1 MDTNEKQQAPQGE
14 RMIYNRRQFTH
25 MLATSVA
32 AACCNSVARAADYPT
47 SRITA
52 IVSLEAGGAMDV
64 VTRLYGQKLS
74 QAFGQPFVVE
84 NRGGAAGNLAAED
97 VARANPDGYTVL
109 VTSSGLFA
117 INPNYYKKLPFD
129 VVADFAPIAL
139 YLKIPFV
146 LVTAAGSSINSIDD
160 LAKAAKKDPGKLTFS
175 STGIGSVP
183 HLAGELFK
191 IKLGI
196 DLTHVPYKG
205 AMAQATNDVM
215 AGTVDF
221 IFSDPSIATPLIK
234 AGKLK
239 AFGVSSLT
247 RMPQLPD
254 LPTIAEVIHAPD
266 FEAVSSHII
275 AAPAQTPKAVIDKL
289 HEGIA
294 TAFKSPDVPE
304 RITAMNLTV
313 VNPPLGPEATKAAM
327 KAESEKWGAVL
338 ERLQLM
344 HVQ

>member
-1 MDTNEKQQAPQGE
+1 MNYD
-14 RMIYNRRQFTH
+14 RRQFTQ
-25 MLATSVA
+25 MLATGVA
-32 AACCNSVARAADYPT
+32 AACCTTTAKAADYPA

-97 VARANPDGYTVL
+97 VARANPDGYTLL

-129 VVADFAPIAL
+129 VTADFAPIAL

-146 LVTAAGSSINSIDD
+146 LVTASDSPFKSIDD
-160 LAKAAKKDPGKLTFS
+160 LAKAAKQDPGKLTFA
-175 STGIGSVP
+175 STGVGSVP

-205 AMAQATNDVM
+205 SMAQATSDVM
-215 AGTVDF
+215 TGTVNC
-221 IFSDPSIATPLIK
+221 IFSDPSIAVPLVK

-239 AFGVSSLT
+239 AFGVSALT
-247 RMPQLPD
+247 RMPQMPD
-254 LPTIAEVIHAPD
+254 LPTIAELIHAPD
-266 FEAVSSHII
+266 FEAVSSHVI
-275 AAPAQTPKAVIDKL
+275 AAPAKTPQAVIDKL
-289 HEGIA
+289 HDAIV
-294 TAFKSPDVPE
+294 TAFKSPDVPD
-304 RITAMNLTV
+304 RITAMNLAV
-313 VNPPLGPEATKAAM
+313 VNPPLGPEATRAAM

-338 ERLQLM
+338 ERLHLT

>member
-1 MDTNEKQQAPQGE
+1 
-14 RMIYNRRQFTH
+14 MIYDRRQFSQ
-25 MLATSVA
+25 MLAAGIA
-32 AACCNSVARAADYPT
+32 AACCNSSARAADYPT
-47 SRITA
+47 GRITA

-74 QAFGQPFVVE
+74 QALGQPFIVE

-97 VARANPDGYTVL
+97 VVRANPDGYTLL
-109 VTSSGLFA
+109 VTSSGTFA
-117 INPNYYKKLPFD
+117 INPNYYKKLPYD
-129 VVADFAPIAL
+129 PAADLAPIAL

-146 LVTAAGSSINSIDD
+146 LVTAANSPINSIDD
-160 LAKAAKKDPGKLTFS
+160 LAATAKKDPGKLTFS
-175 STGIGSVP
+175 STGVGSVP

-205 AMAQATNDVM
+205 SMAQATNDVM
-215 AGTVDF
+215 TGTVDF
-221 IFSDPSIATPLIK
+221 VFSDPSIAVPLIQ

-239 AFGVSSLT
+239 AFGVSALT

-254 LPTIAEVIHAPD
+254 LPTIAELIHAPD
-266 FEAVSSHII
+266 FEAVSSHVI

-289 HEGIA
+289 HDNLA
-294 TAFKSPDVPE
+294 AAFKSPDVPQ
-304 RITAMNLTV
+304 RITAMNLLV
-313 VNPPLGPEATKAAM
+313 VNPPLGPEETRAAM
-327 KAESEKWGAVL
+327 KAETEKWGALL
-338 ERLQLM
+338 ERLHLM

>member
-1 MDTNEKQQAPQGE
+1 
-14 RMIYNRRQFTH
+14 MIYDRRQFTH
-25 MLATSVA
+25 MLATGVA
-32 AACCNSVARAADYPT
+32 AACCNSVARAADYPA

-97 VARANPDGYTVL
+97 VARANPDGYTLL
-109 VTSSGLFA
+109 VTASGTFA

-129 VVADFAPIAL
+129 AVADFAPIAL
-139 YLKIPFV
+139 YLKIPFI
-146 LVTAAGSSINSIDD
+146 LVTGTDSPINSIDD
-160 LAKAAKKDPGKLTFS
+160 LVKEAKKDPGKLTFA
-175 STGIGSVP
+175 STGVGSVP

-205 AMAQATNDVM
+205 SMAQANNDVV
-215 AGTVDF
+215 ASTVNF
-221 IFSDPSIATPLIK
+221 LFSDPSIAVPLIQ
-234 AGKLK
+234 AGRLK

-247 RMPQLPD
+247 RMPQLPE

-266 FEAVSSHII
+266 FEAVSWHVI
-275 AAPAQTPKAVIDKL
+275 AAPAQTPSAVIGKL
-289 HEGIA
+289 HDSLVSV
-294 TAFKSPDVPE
+294 FKNPDVTD

-313 VNPPLGPEATKAAM
+313 VNPPLGPEATKAYM
-327 KAESEKWGAVL
+327 KGETEKWGALL
-338 ERLQLM
+338 ERLHLM

>member
-1 MDTNEKQQAPQGE
+1 
-14 RMIYNRRQFTH
+14 MIYDRRQFAQ
-25 MLATSVA
+25 MLATGVA
-32 AACCNSVARAADYPT
+32 AACCNSIARAADYPT

-52 IVSLEAGGAMDV
+52 IVSLDAGGAMDV

-97 VARANPDGYTVL
+97 AARANPDGYTLL

-146 LVTAAGSSINSIDD
+146 LVTAADSPVNSIDD
-160 LAKAAKKDPGKLTFS
+160 LVKAAKQDPGKLTVG
-175 STGIGSVP
+175 STGVGSVP
-183 HLAGELFK
+183 HLAAELFK

-196 DLTHVPYKG
+196 DLTHIPYKG
-205 AMAQATNDVM
+205 SMAQATNDVM
-215 AGTVDF
+215 TGTVNC
-221 IFSDPSIATPLIK
+221 IFSDPSIAVPLIK

-266 FEAVSSHII
+266 FEAVSSHVI
-275 AAPAQTPKAVIDKL
+275 AAPAKTPKAVIDKL
-289 HEGIA
+289 HDSLVA
-294 TAFKSPDVPE
+294 VFKSPDVPE

-313 VNPPLGPEATKAAM
+313 VNPPLGPEETSAAM
-327 KAESEKWGAVL
+327 KAEAEKWGAVL
-338 ERLQLM
+338 ESLHLM

>member
-1 MDTNEKQQAPQGE
+1 
-14 RMIYNRRQFTH
+14 MIHDRRQFAQ
-25 MLATSVA
+25 MLATGVA
-32 AACCNSVARAADYPT
+32 AACFGSSARAADYPT
-47 SRITA
+47 GRITA

-97 VARANPDGYTVL
+97 AARANPDGYTLL

-146 LVTAAGSSINSIDD
+146 LVTATDSPINSIDD
-160 LAKAAKKDPGKLTFS
+160 LVKAAKKDPGS
-175 STGIGSVP
+175 VSIGSTGVGSVP

-196 DLTHVPYKG
+196 ELTHVPYKG
-205 AMAQATNDVM
+205 SMAQATNDVM
-215 AGTVDF
+215 TGTVNC
-221 IFSDPSIATPLIK
+221 IFSDPSIAVPLIK

-239 AFGVSSLT
+239 AFGVSSLA

-266 FEAVSSHII
+266 FEAVSSHVM
-275 AAPAQTPKAVIDKL
+275 AAPAKTPKAVIDKL
-289 HEGIA
+289 HDSLVA
-294 TAFKSPDVPE
+294 VFKSPDVPE

-313 VNPPLGPEATKAAM
+313 VNPPLGPEETAAAM
-327 KAESEKWGAVL
+327 KAETEKWGAVL
-338 ERLQLM
+338 ERLNLL

>member
-1 MDTNEKQQAPQGE
+1 
-14 RMIYNRRQFTH
+14 MIYDRRQFTH
-25 MLATSVA
+25 MLATGAAA
-32 AACCNSVARAADYPT
+32 AACCNSVAMAADYPT

-84 NRGGAAGNLAAED
+84 NRGGAGGNLAAED
-97 VARANPDGYTVL
+97 VARANPDGYTLL

-129 VVADFAPIAL
+129 VVTDFAPIAL

-146 LVTAAGSSINSIDD
+146 LVTAADSPINSIDD
-160 LAKAAKKDPGKLTFS
+160 LVNAAKQDPGKLTVS
-175 STGIGSVP
+175 STGVGSVP
-183 HLAGELFK
+183 HLAAELFK

-196 DLTHVPYKG
+196 ELTHVPYKG
-205 AMAQATNDVM
+205 SMAQATSDVM
-215 AGTVDF
+215 TGTVNC
-221 IFSDPSIATPLIK
+221 IFSDPSIAVPLIK

-254 LPTIAEVIHAPD
+254 LPTIAELIHASD
-266 FEAVSSHII
+266 FEAVSSHVI
-275 AAPAQTPKAVIDKL
+275 AAPAKTPKAVIDKL
-289 HEGIA
+289 HDSLVA
-294 TAFKSPDVPE
+294 VFKSPDVPE

-313 VNPPLGPEATKAAM
+313 VNPPLGPEEASAAM
-327 KAESEKWGAVL
+327 KAEAEKWGAVL
-338 ERLQLM
+338 ERLHLM

>member
-1 MDTNEKQQAPQGE
+1 
-14 RMIYNRRQFTH
+14 MIHDRRQFAQ
-25 MLATSVA
+25 MLATGVA
-32 AACCNSVARAADYPT
+32 AACFGSSARAADYPT
-47 SRITA
+47 GRITA

-97 VARANPDGYTVL
+97 AARANPDGYTLL

-146 LVTAAGSSINSIDD
+146 LVTATDSPINSIDD
-160 LAKAAKKDPGKLTFS
+160 LVKAAKKDPGSVTIG
-175 STGIGSVP
+175 STGVGSVP
-183 HLAGELFK
+183 HLAAELFK

-196 DLTHVPYKG
+196 ELTHVPYKG
-205 AMAQATNDVM
+205 SMAQATNDVM
-215 AGTVDF
+215 TGTVNC
-221 IFSDPSIATPLIK
+221 IFSDPSIAVPLIK

-239 AFGVSSLT
+239 AFGVSSLA

-266 FEAVSSHII
+266 FEAVSSHVM
-275 AAPAQTPKAVIDKL
+275 AAPAKTPKAVIDKL
-289 HEGIA
+289 HDSLVA
-294 TAFKSPDVPE
+294 VFKSPDVPE

-313 VNPPLGPEATKAAM
+313 VNPPLGPEETAAAM
-327 KAESEKWGAVL
+327 KAETEKWGAVL
-338 ERLQLM
+338 ERLNLL

>member
-1 MDTNEKQQAPQGE
+1 
-14 RMIYNRRQFTH
+14 MIYNRRQFAQ
-25 MLATSVA
+25 MLATGIA
-32 AACCNSVARAADYPT
+32 AMYCNSFAMATDYPA

-52 IVSLEAGGAMDV
+52 IVSLDAGGAMDV

-74 QAFGQPFVVE
+74 QLFGQPFIVE

-97 VARANPDGYTVL
+97 VAHANPDGYTLL

-146 LVTAAGSSINSIDD
+146 LVTAADSPINSIDD
-160 LAKAAKKDPGKLTFS
+160 LVKAAKKDPGKLTFG
-175 STGIGSVP
+175 STGVGSVP

-191 IKLGI
+191 IKLDV
-196 DLTHVPYKG
+196 DLTHVPYRG
-205 AMAQATNDVM
+205 SMAQATNDVM
-215 AGTVDF
+215 TGTVNC
-221 IFSDPSIATPLIK
+221 IFSDPSIAVPLAK
-234 AGKLK
+234 GGKLK

-266 FEAVSSHII
+266 FEAVSSHVI
-275 AAPAQTPKAVIDKL
+275 AAPAKTPKAVIDKL
-289 HEGIA
+289 HDSLVVI
-294 TAFKSPDVPE
+294 FKSPDVPE
-304 RITAMNLTV
+304 RIAAMNLTV
-313 VNPPLGPEATKAAM
+313 VNPPLGPEETRAAM
-327 KAESEKWGAVL
+327 KAESEKWGALL
-338 ERLQLM
+338 ERLNLM

>member
-1 MDTNEKQQAPQGE
+1 
-14 RMIYNRRQFTH
+14 MIYNRRQFAQI
-25 MLATSVA
+25 LATGTA
-32 AACCNSVARAADYPT
+32 ATYCNSFAMAADYPA

-74 QAFGQPFVVE
+74 QLFGQPFIVE

-97 VARANPDGYTVL
+97 AAHANPDGYTVL

-139 YLKIPFV
+139 YLKIPFI
-146 LVTAAGSSINSIDD
+146 LVTGTVSPINSIDD
-160 LAKAAKKDPGKLTFS
+160 LVKEAKKDPGKLTVA
-175 STGIGSVP
+175 STGVGSVP

-205 AMAQATNDVM
+205 SMAQANNDVM
-215 AGTVDF
+215 ARTVDF
-221 IFSDPSIATPLIK
+221 VFSDPSIAVPLIQ
-234 AGKLK
+234 AGRLK

-254 LPTIAEVIHAPD
+254 LPTIAELIHAPD
-266 FEAVSSHII
+266 FEAISSHLI
-275 AAPAQTPKAVIDKL
+275 AAPEKTPKAVIDKL
-289 HEGIA
+289 HD
-294 TAFKSPDVPE
+294 S
-304 RITAMNLTV
+304 
-313 VNPPLGPEATKAAM
+313 
-327 KAESEKWGAVL
+327 
-338 ERLQLM
+338 
-344 HVQ
+344 

>member
-1 MDTNEKQQAPQGE
+1 
-14 RMIYNRRQFTH
+14 MIYDRRQFAQ
-25 MLATSVA
+25 MLATGVA
-32 AACCNSVARAADYPT
+32 AACFNSAAGAADYPAG
-47 SRITA
+47 RITA
-52 IVSLEAGGAMDV
+52 IVSLDAGGAMDV
-64 VTRLYGQKLS
+64 VTRLYGQRLS
-74 QAFGQPFVVE
+74 QLFGQPFIVE

-97 VARANPDGYTVL
+97 AARANPDGYTLL

-146 LVTAAGSSINSIDD
+146 LVTATDSPINSIDD
-160 LAKAAKKDPGKLTFS
+160 LVKAAKKDPGS
-175 STGIGSVP
+175 VSIGSTGVGSVP

-205 AMAQATNDVM
+205 SMAQATNDVM
-215 AGTVDF
+215 TGTVNC
-221 IFSDPSIATPLIK
+221 IFSDPSIAVPLIK

-239 AFGVSSLT
+239 AFGVSSLA

-266 FEAVSSHII
+266 FEAVSSHVM
-275 AAPAQTPKAVIDKL
+275 AAPAKTPKAVIDKL
-289 HEGIA
+289 HDSLVA
-294 TAFKSPDVPE
+294 VFKSPDVPE

-313 VNPPLGPEATKAAM
+313 VNPPLGPEETAAAM
-327 KAESEKWGAVL
+327 KAETEKWGAVL
-338 ERLQLM
+338 ERLNLL

>member
-1 MDTNEKQQAPQGE
+1 
-14 RMIYNRRQFTH
+14 MIYDRRQFAQ
-25 MLATSVA
+25 MLATGVA
-32 AACCNSVARAADYPT
+32 ATCINSAVRAADYPT

-97 VARANPDGYTVL
+97 AARANPDGYTLL

-146 LVTAAGSSINSIDD
+146 LVTATDSPINSIDD
-160 LAKAAKKDPGKLTFS
+160 LVKAAKKDPGS
-175 STGIGSVP
+175 VSIVSTGVGSVP

-205 AMAQATNDVM
+205 SMAQATNDVM
-215 AGTVDF
+215 TGTVNC
-221 IFSDPSIATPLIK
+221 IFSDPSIAVPLVK
-234 AGKLK
+234 GGKLK
-239 AFGVSSLT
+239 AFGVSSLA

-254 LPTIAEVIHAPD
+254 LPTIAELIHAPD
-266 FEAVSSHII
+266 FEAVSSHVM
-275 AAPAQTPKAVIDKL
+275 AAPAKTPKAVIDKL
-289 HEGIA
+289 HDSLVA
-294 TAFKSPDVPE
+294 VFKSPDVPE

-313 VNPPLGPEATKAAM
+313 VNPPLGPEETAAAM
-327 KAESEKWGAVL
+327 KAEAEKWGAVL
-338 ERLQLM
+338 ARLNLM